1 MKKLNIFMLLLA
13 GSLLWTGC
21 SNDRDDN
28 PVFQEPTGFNLNTP
42 EFFF

>member
-21 SNDRDDN
+21 SDDRDDN
-28 PVFQEPTGFNLNTP
+28 KHLTYMICKIFHLSI
-42 EFFF
+42 